1 MTRGRRLALALW
13 VLALAA
19 FGKVAEACPV
29 CFGETDA
36 PIVQGIEASV
46 IFMVGV
52 TYCLI
57 LGGVAMFIILRRRAL
72 RLQREQAETA

>member
-1 MTRGRRLALALW
+1 MSRWRGAAQTLW
-13 VLALAA
+13 VLALMA
-19 FGKVAEACPV
+19 FGRVAEACTV
-29 CFGETDA
+29 CFGKTDA
-36 PIVQGIEASV
+36 PIVRGIEASV

>member
-1 MTRGRRLALALW
+1 MNRWRRGLQALW

-46 IFMVGV
+46 LFMIGV

-57 LGGVAMFIILRRRAL
+57 LGGVAMFFLLRRRAL